1 MQPPSRRAEQC
12 SANVASPLH
21 SSLHR
26 RRGRASCGFLQR
38 GRSTHRRRELTAVL
52 RSRFHRFTGGKTV
65 QHRAEV
71 FLVQILVGILPDQYH
86 WRVHAGAKTLDLFP
100 TEISVLGQMEGFVMN
115 AALAHLDDIAGAAQP
130 AWRVPQT
137 WTCA

>member
-21 SSLHR
+21 SSL
-26 RRGRASCGFLQR
+26 
-38 GRSTHRRRELTAVL
+38 HRRRELTAVL

-130 AWRVPQT
+130 AWRGAADLDVRLLADRLQLEP
-137 WTCA
+137 